1 MKLYFMIKYYIKENG
16 ICWLKGKIFKI
27 MIFLIIFFVD
37 EENIY
42 NVIEINLF
50 KIKVYRMREIL
61 LVN

>member
-1 MKLYFMIKYYIKENG
+1 MKLYFMIKYYIKKNG